1 MSLQLTSPGTRA
13 RLLPLRGTMRLN
25 RPGDIWYKPA
35 FSAATSMAA
44 GNGALL
50 AAGRTDL
57 ALYTSAGALCA
68 LYGHSLPYAARARAL
83 AVLVLGMAAG
93 VGVALTAASL
103 TRSAALLVLVA
114 ALLAGAQRVLCDASR
129 IGPPGNIV
137 LTFVTAG
144 ACFAPQRLGQVPLH
158 LGLVLACGTFAW
170 LVCMAPALV
179 RPYGPERVAA
189 ARALEAT
196 ARLLRADGAAEGEG
210 VPRARHAATAALHAA
225 RRGLAHTRT
234 SGHPLAGLEALL
246 LHAESATVR
255 EGEDVTAAA
264 RRHESWAR
272 DLRAGRPLPDGLR
285 PTGTGTAG
293 GDPVAPGVRPGPA
306 AGPGSLAAAGG
317 LDARPDAAT
326 DPGGVNG
333 PGRHAAPAP
342 AALSRPGN
350 ARPARGTG
358 AGADDRPHDRA
369 DAARPVRRWFRSSSA
384 PVAARVMAGAAA
396 AGWAALA
403 LGVGHPYWAVVTAA
417 SVFQANTAL
426 SWQRAL
432 QRVLGNLLGLLLFAL
447 LPTAVR
453 TGHPAMVLIIV
464 VLMIGA
470 EASITRNYW
479 LASVC
484 VTPMALLLTE
494 FGGARPARELI
505 GDRWTDTLIGAAV
518 GLLACALVTN
528 RRATDRTDAA
538 LGRLSEARAAAL
550 ALLDAPHSAHEA
562 GRARDRLATALVEL
576 REAADVAAGE
586 WWQRTLPPERVRLA
600 EHDGHR
606 ALAALVHRLAPA
618 AA

>member
-1 MSLQLTSPGTRA
+1 
-13 RLLPLRGTMRLN
+13 MRLN

-35 FSAATSMAA
+35 FSAATAMAA
-44 GNGALL
+44 GNGGLL
-50 AAGRTDL
+50 AAGRPDL
-57 ALYTSAGALCA
+57 ALYASAGALCA
-68 LYGHSLPYAARARAL
+68 LYGHALPYAARARAL

-103 TRSAALLVLVA
+103 TGSAAVLVLVA
-114 ALLAGAQRVLCDASR
+114 ALLAGAQRALCDASR

-158 LGLVLACGTFAW
+158 LGLVLACGAFAW

-179 RPYGPERVAA
+179 RPYGPERVVA

-196 ARLLRADGAAEGEG
+196 ARLLRADGAAEGDG
-210 VPRARHAATAALHAA
+210 VPRARHAATAALHTA

-234 SGHPLAGLEALL
+234 GGHPLAGLEALL
-246 LHAESATVR
+246 LRAESATAR
-255 EGEDVTAAA
+255 EGADGPAAA

-285 PTGTGTAG
+285 PTAGSDGSVPAGGVPAAEPARTAAPRGSSRAAHAPGAGGTGSA
-293 GDPVAPGVRPGPA
+293 PA
-306 AGPGSLAAAGG
+306 AP
-317 LDARPDAAT
+317 DARPA
-326 DPGGVNG
+326 
-333 PGRHAAPAP
+333 
-342 AALSRPGN
+342 
-350 ARPARGTG
+350 
-358 AGADDRPHDRA
+358 
-369 DAARPVRRWFRSSSA
+369 RRWFRSPSA
-384 PVAARVMAGAAA
+384 PVAVRVTAGAAA
-396 AGWAALA
+396 AGWAASA
-403 LGVGHPYWAVVTAA
+403 LGAGHPYWAVVTAA
-417 SVFQANTAL
+417 AVFQANTAL

-447 LPTAVR
+447 LPPAVR
-453 TGHPAMVLIIV
+453 TGHPAMVLLVV
-464 VLMIGA
+464 VLLIGA
-470 EASITRNYW
+470 EASIVRNYW

-518 GLLACALVTN
+518 GLLVCVLVTN

-586 WWQRTLPPERVRLA
+586 WWQRTLPAERVRLA
-600 EHDGHR
+600 ERDGHR